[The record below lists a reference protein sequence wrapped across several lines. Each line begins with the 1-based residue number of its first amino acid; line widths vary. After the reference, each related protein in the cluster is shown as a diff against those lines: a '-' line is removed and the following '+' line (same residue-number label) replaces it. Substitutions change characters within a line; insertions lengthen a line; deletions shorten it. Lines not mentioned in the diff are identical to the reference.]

1 MTSTYYLLSLDD
13 YLLSLDDEY
22 LLLLRLLWPDGEWR
36 LYIIQE
42 YADGGPLRKLYGNKA
57 LWPSPGVVNLEWR
70 LYIIQEYA
78 DGGPLRKLYGNKAL
92 WPSPGVVNL
101 CTPAVVGLALGI
113 ARALSHLHSKRI
125 IHGDLNPNNVL
136 LNRDVNEPSGYIVKV
151 GDFGLSVML
160 PQNRTHLSNLRMG
173 TMFYM
178 CPALV
183 MKGGGGAADG
193 GGEDDPSGRGCSS
206 GVDSSGVG
214 DMQAE
219 LGRMAQELRASV
231 RDVAIR
237 LEAVIGSGSFGTVY
251 KGTWQG
257 LSVAV
262 KTLVFSASDDNRRRS
277 LQEAALCASI
287 SHPNVVATYSS
298 ELQPLGALGTVTGP
312 NSATSGEREKVP
324 DGGMPPPPPPRERE
338 RERERDLSQILEW
351 RLYIIQEYADGG
363 PLRKLYGNKAL
374 WPSPGVVNLD
384 SLGHHRWSAKV
395 GMGGEKDEEESEKV
409 LGTVVRRRT
418 LNNIGGPPP
427 AFSRLLPTD
436 LNPNNVLLK
445 RDVNEPSG
453 YIVKVGDFGLSVM
466 LPQNRTH
473 LSNLRMGTMF
483 YMCPAVVMKG
493 QVGPPSDELGSLAT
507 GAAGDSFT
515 GSSMLPSTQGHG
527 AGASSA

>member
-1 MTSTYYLLSLDD
+1 MNVSSLAYQNLFYGGYTYTTINSYYVVDNVVSDQCLEERPGTDCVT
-13 YLLSLDDEY
+13 
-22 LLLLRLLWPDGEWR
+22 LLLQQLDSQGQGQQRSSTQQQQ
-36 LYIIQE
+36 QE
-42 YADGGPLRKLYGNKA
+42 KA
-57 LWPSPGVVNLEWR
+57 
-70 LYIIQEYA
+70 
-78 DGGPLRKLYGNKAL
+78 
-92 WPSPGVVNL
+92 
-101 CTPAVVGLALGI
+101 T
-113 ARALSHLHSKRI
+113 
-125 IHGDLNPNNVL
+125 
-136 LNRDVNEPSGYIVKV
+136 
-151 GDFGLSVML
+151 
-160 PQNRTHLSNLRMG
+160 
-173 TMFYM
+173 
-178 CPALV
+178 
-183 MKGGGGAADG
+183 GGGG
-193 GGEDDPSGRGCSS
+193 SS
-206 GVDSSGVG
+206 HEQMG
-214 DMQAE
+214 AE

-287 SHPNVVATYSS
+287 SHPNVVCTVNSS
-298 ELQPLGALGTVTGP
+298 QD
-312 NSATSGEREKVP
+312 KC
-324 DGGMPPPPPPRERE
+324 
-338 RERERDLSQILEW
+338 
-351 RLYIIQEYADGG
+351 
-363 PLRKLYGNKAL
+363 
-374 WPSPGVVNLD
+374 
-384 SLGHHRWSAKV
+384 
-395 GMGGEKDEEESEKV
+395 
-409 LGTVVRRRT
+409 
-418 LNNIGGPPP
+418 
-427 AFSRLLPTD
+427 SRLNDTVHIPRSYPCSKTPICPD

-493 QVGPPSDELGSLAT
+493 QVGPPSDGPRYSSIFPAFPPSCPETYRAVALHCLQRQPQNRPPAILVEAHLERLMPAVATAVPVATPPSSPLMLPPPPPPPHPPQRMPAALISPVLQQLGSLATGAAGDSFTGSSMLPSTQGHGAGASSPRYSSIFPAFPPSCPETYRAVALHCLQRQPQNRPPAILVEAHLERLMAAVATAVPVATPPSSPLMLPPPPPPPPPHPAQRMPAALISPVLQQLGSLAT